1 MNDNAHFETVFSTF
15 PLFYF
20 AMVVAGLSYI
30 TFAVMMNLIK
40 RYQFL
45 KKVLDGKYDLP
56 ENGDNEEE
64 VWKKEPFLSFIK
76 WDRKRCII
84 QSIVSAV
91 FFVLI
96 IASFI
101 YYLLEVG
108 TKKDL
113 YLFVFTFSLL
123 ASFHNLIKSIHA
135 MIDAKKMNKAIIN
148 TKKIAD
154 TIDWIMQCFLSNFTE
169 LKNGSFFQ
177 TSNSLSS
184 FPGRSYLPSKTFFKN

>member
-40 RYQFL
+40 RSQFL

-108 TKKDL
+108 AKKDL

-123 ASFHNLIKSIHA
+123 ASCHNLIKSIQA
-135 MIDAKKMNKAIIN
+135 MIDAKKMNKDLKENISADLFNSHFTKMIKAEGIYLYCSLLFDIACIIVFG
-148 TKKIAD
+148 
-154 TIDWIMQCFLSNFTE
+154 WMLYSEFV
-169 LKNGSFFQ
+169 
-177 TSNSLSS
+177 
-184 FPGRSYLPSKTFFKN
+184 

>member
-40 RYQFL
+40 RSQFL

-123 ASFHNLIKSIHA
+123 ASCHNLIKSIQA
-135 MIDAKKMNKAIIN
+135 MIDAKKMNKDLKENISADLFNSHFTKMIKAEGIYLYCSLLFDIACIIVFG
-148 TKKIAD
+148 
-154 TIDWIMQCFLSNFTE
+154 WMLYSEFV
-169 LKNGSFFQ
+169 
-177 TSNSLSS
+177 
-184 FPGRSYLPSKTFFKN
+184 

>member
-40 RYQFL
+40 RSQFL

-76 WDRKRCII
+76 WDKKRCII

-123 ASFHNLIKSIHA
+123 ASCHNLIKSIQA
-135 MIDAKKMNKAIIN
+135 MIDAKKMNKDLKENISADLFNSHFTKMIKAEGIYLYCSLLFDIACIIVFG
-148 TKKIAD
+148 
-154 TIDWIMQCFLSNFTE
+154 WMLYSEFV
-169 LKNGSFFQ
+169 
-177 TSNSLSS
+177 
-184 FPGRSYLPSKTFFKN
+184 

>member
-40 RYQFL
+40 RSQFL

-113 YLFVFTFSLL
+113 YLFIFTFSLL
-123 ASFHNLIKSIHA
+123 ASCHNLIKSIQA
-135 MIDAKKMNKAIIN
+135 MIDAKKMNKDLKENISADLFNSHFTKMIKAEGIYLYCSLLFDIACIIVFG
-148 TKKIAD
+148 
-154 TIDWIMQCFLSNFTE
+154 WMLYSEFV
-169 LKNGSFFQ
+169 
-177 TSNSLSS
+177 
-184 FPGRSYLPSKTFFKN
+184 

>member
-64 VWKKEPFLSFIK
+64 VWKKESFLSFIK

-84 QSIVSAV
+84 QS
-91 FFVLI
+91 
-96 IASFI
+96 
-101 YYLLEVG
+101 
-108 TKKDL
+108 
-113 YLFVFTFSLL
+113 
-123 ASFHNLIKSIHA
+123 
-135 MIDAKKMNKAIIN
+135 
-148 TKKIAD
+148 
-154 TIDWIMQCFLSNFTE
+154 TIF
-169 LKNGSFFQ
+169 
-177 TSNSLSS
+177 
-184 FPGRSYLPSKTFFKN
+184 

>member
-40 RYQFL
+40 RSQFL

-56 ENGDNEEE
+56 EKGDNEEE

-84 QSIVSAV
+84 QSIASAV

-123 ASFHNLIKSIHA
+123 ASCHNLVKSIDA
-135 MIDAKKMNKAIIN
+135 MIDAKKMNKDIKENISADLFNSHFTKII
-148 TKKIAD
+148 KAEGIYLYCSLLFDIAC
-154 TIDWIMQCFLSNFTE
+154 IIVFGWMLYSEFV
-169 LKNGSFFQ
+169 
-177 TSNSLSS
+177 
-184 FPGRSYLPSKTFFKN
+184 

>member
-40 RYQFL
+40 RSQFL

-64 VWKKEPFLSFIK
+64 VWKKEPLLSFIK

-123 ASFHNLIKSIHA
+123 ASCHNLIKSIQA
-135 MIDAKKMNKAIIN
+135 MIDAKKMNKDLKENISADLFNSHFTKMIKAEGIYLYCSLLFDIACIIVFG
-148 TKKIAD
+148 
-154 TIDWIMQCFLSNFTE
+154 WMLYSEFV
-169 LKNGSFFQ
+169 
-177 TSNSLSS
+177 
-184 FPGRSYLPSKTFFKN
+184 

>member
-40 RYQFL
+40 RSQFL
-45 KKVLDGKYDLP
+45 KKILDGKYDLP

-123 ASFHNLIKSIHA
+123 ASCHNLIKSIQA
-135 MIDAKKMNKAIIN
+135 MIDAKKMNKDLKENISADLFNSHFTKMIKAEGIYLYCSLLFDIACIIVFG
-148 TKKIAD
+148 
-154 TIDWIMQCFLSNFTE
+154 WMLYSEFV
-169 LKNGSFFQ
+169 
-177 TSNSLSS
+177 
-184 FPGRSYLPSKTFFKN
+184 

>member
-40 RYQFL
+40 RSQFL

-101 YYLLEVG
+101 YYLLELG

-123 ASFHNLIKSIHA
+123 ASCHNLIKSIQA
-135 MIDAKKMNKAIIN
+135 MIDAKKMNKDLKENISADLFNSHFTKMIKAEGIYLYCSLLFDIACIIVFG
-148 TKKIAD
+148 
-154 TIDWIMQCFLSNFTE
+154 WMLYSEFV
-169 LKNGSFFQ
+169 
-177 TSNSLSS
+177 
-184 FPGRSYLPSKTFFKN
+184 

>member
-40 RYQFL
+40 RSQFL

-123 ASFHNLIKSIHA
+123 ASCHNLIKSIQA
-135 MIDAKKMNKAIIN
+135 MIDAKKMNKDLKENISADLFNSHFTKMIKAEGIYLYCSLLFDIACIIVFG
-148 TKKIAD
+148 
-154 TIDWIMQCFLSNFTE
+154 WILYSEFV
-169 LKNGSFFQ
+169 
-177 TSNSLSS
+177 
-184 FPGRSYLPSKTFFKN
+184 

>member
-30 TFAVMMNLIK
+30 TFSVMMNLIK
-40 RYQFL
+40 RSQFL

-123 ASFHNLIKSIHA
+123 ASCHNLIKSIQA
-135 MIDAKKMNKAIIN
+135 MIDAKKMNKDLKENISADLFNSHFTKMIKAEGIYLYCSLLFDIACIIVFG
-148 TKKIAD
+148 
-154 TIDWIMQCFLSNFTE
+154 WMLYSEFV
-169 LKNGSFFQ
+169 
-177 TSNSLSS
+177 
-184 FPGRSYLPSKTFFKN
+184 

>member
-15 PLFYF
+15 PLFNF
-20 AMVVAGLSYI
+20 AIVVAGLSYI

-40 RYQFL
+40 RSQFL

-64 VWKKEPFLSFIK
+64 VWKKEPFLGFIK

-84 QSIVSAV
+84 QSIASAV
-91 FFVLI
+91 FFFLI

-135 MIDAKKMNKAIIN
+135 MIDAKKMNKDLKENIRADLFNSHFTKFIKAEGIYLYCSLFFDIACIIVIGWLLYSEFVG
-148 TKKIAD
+148 K
-154 TIDWIMQCFLSNFTE
+154 
-169 LKNGSFFQ
+169 
-177 TSNSLSS
+177 
-184 FPGRSYLPSKTFFKN
+184 

>member
-40 RYQFL
+40 RSQFL

-123 ASFHNLIKSIHA
+123 ASCHNLIKSIQA
-135 MIDAKKMNKAIIN
+135 MIDAKKMNKDLKENIS
-148 TKKIAD
+148 AD
-154 TIDWIMQCFLSNFTE
+154 LFNSHFT
-169 LKNGSFFQ
+169 
-177 TSNSLSS
+177 
-184 FPGRSYLPSKTFFKN
+184 

>member
-40 RYQFL
+40 RGQFL
-45 KKVLDGKYDLP
+45 KKVLEGKYDLP
-56 ENGDNEEE
+56 GNDDNELE
-64 VWKKEPFLSFIK
+64 VWKKEPFLSSVK
-76 WDRKRCII
+76 LDRKHCII
-84 QSIVSAV
+84 QSIVSAI

-96 IASFI
+96 IALFI
-101 YYLLEVG
+101 YYQVEVG

-123 ASFHNLIKSIHA
+123 ASCHNLVKSIDA
-135 MIDAKKMNKAIIN
+135 MIDAKKMNKDIKENISADLFNSHFTKII
-148 TKKIAD
+148 KAEGIYLYCSLLFDIAC
-154 TIDWIMQCFLSNFTE
+154 IIVFGWMLYSEFV
-169 LKNGSFFQ
+169 
-177 TSNSLSS
+177 
-184 FPGRSYLPSKTFFKN
+184 

>member
-40 RYQFL
+40 RGQFL
-45 KKVLDGKYDLP
+45 TKVLEGKYDLP
-56 ENGDNEEE
+56 GNDDNELE
-64 VWKKEPFLSFIK
+64 VWKKEPFLSSVK
-76 WDRKRCII
+76 LDRKHCII
-84 QSIVSAV
+84 QSIVSAI

-96 IASFI
+96 IALFI
-101 YYLLEVG
+101 YYQVEVG

-123 ASFHNLIKSIHA
+123 ASCHNLVKSIDA
-135 MIDAKKMNKAIIN
+135 MIDAKKMNKDIKENISADLFNSHFTKII
-148 TKKIAD
+148 KAEGIYLYCSLLFDIAC
-154 TIDWIMQCFLSNFTE
+154 IIVFGWMLYSEFV
-169 LKNGSFFQ
+169 
-177 TSNSLSS
+177 
-184 FPGRSYLPSKTFFKN
+184 

>member
-40 RYQFL
+40 RSQFL

-123 ASFHNLIKSIHA
+123 ASCHNLIKSIQA
-135 MIDAKKMNKAIIN
+135 MIDAKKMNKNLKENISADLFNSHFTKMIKAEGIYLYCSLLFDIACIIVFG
-148 TKKIAD
+148 
-154 TIDWIMQCFLSNFTE
+154 WMLYSEFV
-169 LKNGSFFQ
+169 
-177 TSNSLSS
+177 
-184 FPGRSYLPSKTFFKN
+184 

>member
-84 QSIVSAV
+84 QSIASAV

-108 TKKDL
+108 TKRIYICL
-113 YLFVFTFSLL
+113 CFLFHYLHVFT
-123 ASFHNLIKSIHA
+123 I
-135 MIDAKKMNKAIIN
+135 
-148 TKKIAD
+148 
-154 TIDWIMQCFLSNFTE
+154 
-169 LKNGSFFQ
+169 
-177 TSNSLSS
+177 
-184 FPGRSYLPSKTFFKN
+184 

>member
-40 RYQFL
+40 RSQFL

-56 ENGDNEEE
+56 ENDDNEEE
-64 VWKKEPFLSFIK
+64 VWKKEPFLSYIK

-123 ASFHNLIKSIHA
+123 ASCHNLIKSIQS
-135 MIDAKKMNKAIIN
+135 MIDAKKMNKDLKENISADLFNSHFTKII
-148 TKKIAD
+148 KAEGIYLYCSLLFDIAC
-154 TIDWIMQCFLSNFTE
+154 IIVFGWMLYSEFV
-169 LKNGSFFQ
+169 
-177 TSNSLSS
+177 
-184 FPGRSYLPSKTFFKN
+184 

>member
-40 RYQFL
+40 RSQFL

-123 ASFHNLIKSIHA
+123 ASYHNLIKSIQV
-135 MIDAKKMNKAIIN
+135 MIDAKKMNKDLKENISADLFNSHFTKMIKAEGIYLYCSLLFDIACIIVFG
-148 TKKIAD
+148 
-154 TIDWIMQCFLSNFTE
+154 WMLYSEFV
-169 LKNGSFFQ
+169 
-177 TSNSLSS
+177 
-184 FPGRSYLPSKTFFKN
+184 

>member
-40 RYQFL
+40 RSQFL

-123 ASFHNLIKSIHA
+123 ASCDNLIKSIQA
-135 MIDAKKMNKAIIN
+135 MIDAKKMNKDLKENISADLFNSHFTKMIKAEGIYLYCSLLFDIACIIVFG
-148 TKKIAD
+148 
-154 TIDWIMQCFLSNFTE
+154 WMLYSEFV
-169 LKNGSFFQ
+169 
-177 TSNSLSS
+177 
-184 FPGRSYLPSKTFFKN
+184 

>member
-40 RYQFL
+40 RSQFL
-45 KKVLDGKYDLP
+45 KKVLEGKYDLP

-123 ASFHNLIKSIHA
+123 ASCHNLIKSIQA
-135 MIDAKKMNKAIIN
+135 MIDAKKMNKDLKENISADLFNSHFTKMIKAEGIYLYCSLLFYIACIIVFG
-148 TKKIAD
+148 
-154 TIDWIMQCFLSNFTE
+154 WMLYSEFV
-169 LKNGSFFQ
+169 
-177 TSNSLSS
+177 
-184 FPGRSYLPSKTFFKN
+184 

>member
-40 RYQFL
+40 RSQFL

-56 ENGDNEEE
+56 EKGDNEEE

-84 QSIVSAV
+84 QSIASAV

-123 ASFHNLIKSIHA
+123 ASCHNLVKSIDA
-135 MIDAKKMNKAIIN
+135 MIDTKKMNKDIKENISADLFNSHFTKII
-148 TKKIAD
+148 KAEGIYLYCSLLFDIAC
-154 TIDWIMQCFLSNFTE
+154 IIVFGWMLYSEFV
-169 LKNGSFFQ
+169 
-177 TSNSLSS
+177 
-184 FPGRSYLPSKTFFKN
+184 

>member
-40 RYQFL
+40 RSQFL

-123 ASFHNLIKSIHA
+123 ASCHNLIKSIQA
-135 MIDAKKMNKAIIN
+135 MIDAKKMNKDLKENISADLFNSHFTKMTKAEGIYLYCSLLFDIACIIVFG
-148 TKKIAD
+148 
-154 TIDWIMQCFLSNFTE
+154 WMLYSEFV
-169 LKNGSFFQ
+169 
-177 TSNSLSS
+177 
-184 FPGRSYLPSKTFFKN
+184 

>member
-40 RYQFL
+40 RGQFL
-45 KKVLDGKYDLP
+45 KKVLEGKYDLP
-56 ENGDNEEE
+56 GNDDNELE
-64 VWKKEPFLSFIK
+64 VWKKEPFLSSVK
-76 WDRKRCII
+76 LDRKHCII
-84 QSIVSAV
+84 QSIVSAI

-96 IASFI
+96 IALFI
-101 YYLLEVG
+101 YYQVEVG

-123 ASFHNLIKSIHA
+123 ASCHNLVKSIDA
-135 MIDAKKMNKAIIN
+135 MIDAKKMNKDIKENIS
-148 TKKIAD
+148 AD
-154 TIDWIMQCFLSNFTE
+154 LF
-169 LKNGSFFQ
+169 
-177 TSNSLSS
+177 NSH
-184 FPGRSYLPSKTFFKN
+184 F

>member
-40 RYQFL
+40 RGQFL
-45 KKVLDGKYDLP
+45 KKVLEGKYDLP
-56 ENGDNEEE
+56 GNDDNELE
-64 VWKKEPFLSFIK
+64 VWKKEPFLSSVK
-76 WDRKRCII
+76 LDRKHCII
-84 QSIVSAV
+84 QSIVSAI

-96 IASFI
+96 IALFI
-101 YYLLEVG
+101 YYQVEVG

-123 ASFHNLIKSIHA
+123 ASCHNLVKSIDA
-135 MIDAKKMNKAIIN
+135 MIDAKKMNKDIKENISADLFNSHFTKII
-148 TKKIAD
+148 KAEGIYLYCSLLFDIAC
-154 TIDWIMQCFLSNFTE
+154 IIVFGLMLYSEFV
-169 LKNGSFFQ
+169 
-177 TSNSLSS
+177 
-184 FPGRSYLPSKTFFKN
+184 

>member
-1 MNDNAHFETVFSTF
+1 MNDYAHFETVFSTF

-40 RYQFL
+40 RSQFL

-123 ASFHNLIKSIHA
+123 ASCHNLIKSIQA
-135 MIDAKKMNKAIIN
+135 MIDAKKMNKDLKENISADLFNSHFTKMIKAEGIYLYCSLLFDIACIIVFG
-148 TKKIAD
+148 
-154 TIDWIMQCFLSNFTE
+154 WMLYSEFV
-169 LKNGSFFQ
+169 
-177 TSNSLSS
+177 
-184 FPGRSYLPSKTFFKN
+184 